1 MTIIFEGSLTL
12 ILVEIKPEQLG
23 VKLKFA
29 IKGFG
34 FLSAKIVI
42 VFTFLRFVLTLTGTT
57 APFSISS

>member
-42 VFTFLRFVLTLTGTT
+42 VFTFLRFVLT
-57 APFSISS
+57 